1 MAPGS
6 LCERGVGLRREE
18 GPLQCDERAC
28 SQASWRVGAWR
39 PAARRCWSQSPCV
52 RARRLCDCTKSH
64 RTGRPVAH
72 GCEERARAPLVHT
85 SGAGLLTL
93 PGPPH
98 LPALHWPRHLHPSRD
113 SKHPLH
119 VETWGGL
126 CGRQG
131 EGDSGC
137 ALRDLPAS
145 HRSPHSPHPAG
156 RREVTWV
163 RVLTAALY

>member
-6 LCERGVGLRREE
+6 LCERGAGLRREE
-18 GPLQCDERAC
+18 GPLQCNERPVLRPRGGWGPGGRQQGA
-28 SQASWRVGAWR
+28 VGLRAQVSGQDVY
-39 PAARRCWSQSPCV
+39 ATAQSL
-52 RARRLCDCTKSH
+52 R
-64 RTGRPVAH
+64 GRPVAH
-72 GCEERARAPLVHT
+72 GREQWARARWRHT
-85 SGAGLLTL
+85 SGASLLTL

-98 LPALHWPRHLHPSRD
+98 LPALHWPRHLHPSRAG
-113 SKHPLH
+113 KHPLH

-131 EGDSGC
+131 EGDSGR

-145 HRSPHSPHPAG
+145 HRSPHRPHPAG